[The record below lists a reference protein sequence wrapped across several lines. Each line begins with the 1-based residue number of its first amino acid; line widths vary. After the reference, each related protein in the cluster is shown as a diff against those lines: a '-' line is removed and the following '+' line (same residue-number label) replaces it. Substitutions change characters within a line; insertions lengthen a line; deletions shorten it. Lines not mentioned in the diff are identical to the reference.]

1 MKTTI
6 GLLLNRIKQMTR
18 HGKHSN
24 ELSEEEIWKTM
35 WENAEKIYVS
45 KEAYDR
51 LVEMINRP
59 PTPEQIESIRKLMQR
74 KAPWD

>member
-6 GLLLNRIKQMTR
+6 GLLLNRVKQMTR
-18 HGKHSN
+18 TGKHSN
-24 ELSEEEIWKTM
+24 ELSEEEIWKKM
-35 WENAEKIYVS
+35 FENPEKIYVS

-51 LVEMINRP
+51 LVEMINQP
-59 PTPEQIESIRKLMQR
+59 PTPEQIESIRKIMNR

>member
-1 MKTTI
+1 MKMTI
-6 GLLLNRIKQMTR
+6 GLLLNRIKQMIKP
-18 HGKHSN
+18 GKHSN
-24 ELSEEEIWKTM
+24 ELSEEEMWKKM
-35 WENAEKIYVS
+35 FENPEKIYVS

-59 PTPEQIESIRKLMQR
+59 PTPEQIESIRKIMNR

>member
-1 MKTTI
+1 M
-6 GLLLNRIKQMTR
+6 
-18 HGKHSN
+18 
-24 ELSEEEIWKTM
+24 WKKM
-35 WENAEKIYVS
+35 FENPEKIYVS

-59 PTPEQIESIRKLMQR
+59 PTPEQIESIRKIMNR